1 MGKKGR
7 HNNRN
12 TKTTAKYRFP
22 IGKLATRRKA
32 LQEIY
37 LENCQSLQEE
47 KRKVDRVS
55 KRVSR
60 ALESAVIS
68 NLVIIFRVLKISC

>member
-1 MGKKGR
+1 MGKKGG
-7 HNNRN
+7 HNNRS
-12 TKTTAKYRFP
+12 TKTMSKYRFP
-22 IGKLATRRKA
+22 IGKLATRRKE

-55 KRVSR
+55 KKVSGV
-60 ALESAVIS
+60 LESVGIS
-68 NLVIIFRVLKISC
+68 TLFSRW

>member
-1 MGKKGR
+1 MGVFFEASKYNLPRFMGKKGR
-7 HNNRN
+7 HNNRS

-22 IGKLATRRKA
+22 IGKLATKRKE
-32 LQEIY
+32 LQELF
-37 LENCQSLQEE
+37 LENCQNLQEE

-60 ALESAVIS
+60 ALEYAV
-68 NLVIIFRVLKISC
+68 

>member
-7 HNNRN
+7 HNNRS
-12 TKTTAKYRFP
+12 TKTSAKYRFP
-22 IGKLATRRKA
+22 IGKLVTRRKE
-32 LQEIY
+32 LQAVY

-55 KRVSR
+55 KRVSF
-60 ALESAVIS
+60 ALLS
-68 NLVIIFRVLKISC
+68 L

>member
-12 TKTTAKYRFP
+12 TKTTAKLRFP
-22 IGKLATRRKA
+22 IGKLATRRKE

-68 NLVIIFRVLKISC
+68 LINI

>member
-7 HNNRN
+7 HNNRS
-12 TKTTAKYRFP
+12 TKTSVKYRFP
-22 IGKLATRRKA
+22 IGKLATRRKE
-32 LQEIY
+32 LQAVY

-55 KRVSR
+55 KRVSF
-60 ALESAVIS
+60 ALIS
-68 NLVIIFRVLKISC
+68 L